1 MKQNHFNIAVLLFIC
16 ASVFSQN
23 PLQNRKPFAAGR
35 FYPDNPDELEAKL
48 KLMFLKSA
56 QKKFTLNPLAI
67 LVPHAGY
74 VYSGEVAASAYN
86 QIDPYSKFERIF
98 IIGSSHT
105 TEFTGAAVYSSGNFE
120 TPLGTVK
127 VDIDFAKQ
135 LVRNNKILINYP
147 EAHKF
152 EHSIEVQLPFLQHHL
167 HNDFQIVPVI
177 VGSSAIETARQ
188 LAAIFKPYF
197 NEKNLFIISTDFSH
211 YPEYYDALRAD
222 RFTAE
227 AIKTNNAS
235 NLIAAL
241 DSNKKKNLSGLA
253 TSLCGWSS
261 VLTLLYMT
269 EQKKELDIDLIHYQN
284 SGDSSYGE
292 KSRVVGYWA
301 ISFNE
306 TQKEILDPGIILT
319 GKDKKELLSLARST
333 ITAYIKSGVM
343 PEFNPADS
351 CLSLQTYAGAFV
363 TLTKNKRLRGCIG
376 HFDADLPLWKV
387 IQKMAIASA
396 TMDNRFG
403 RVGEDEIHAL
413 KIEISVLTPMK
424 RIRSID
430 EFIPGKHGIYIK
442 KGRLS
447 GTFLPQV
454 ALQTGWSK
462 EEFLGHCSQDKA
474 GIGWDGW
481 KTAELYTYEALIFG
495 EQEVKDENNSGNK

>member
-1 MKQNHFNIAVLLFIC
+1 MPFAMKPNHFNIAVLVFIC

-35 FYPDNPDELEAKL
+35 FYPDNPDELEAQL

-56 QKKFTLNPLAI
+56 QKKIIRNPLAI

-74 VYSGEVAASAYN
+74 IFSGEVAASAYN
-86 QIDPYSKFERIF
+86 QIDPDSKFERIF

-105 TEFTGAAVYSSGNFE
+105 SDFAGAAVFCDGNFE

-127 VDIDFAKQ
+127 VDIDLAKQ
-135 LVRNNKILINYP
+135 LVKNNKILTNYP

-177 VGSSAIETARQ
+177 IGSSGLETAIQ
-188 LAAIFKPYF
+188 LAAIFKPYL
-197 NEKNLFIISTDFSH
+197 NEKNLFVISTDFSH
-211 YPEYYDALRAD
+211 YPEYSDALRVD

-241 DSNKKKNLSGLA
+241 DINKRKNLPGLA

-269 EQKKELDIDLIHYQN
+269 EQVNGLKVEHIHYKN
-284 SGDSSYGE
+284 SGDSSFGD
-292 KSRVVGYWA
+292 KNRVVGYWA
-301 ISFNE
+301 MSFNQGE
-306 TQKEILDPGIILT
+306 KEILSSGTILT
-319 GKDKKELLSLARST
+319 EEDKKELLALARNT
-333 ITAYIKSGVM
+333 ITEYIKSGEI
-343 PEFNPADS
+343 PEFNLADS
-351 CLSLQTYAGAFV
+351 GSSLKTCAGAFV
-363 TLTKNKRLRGCIG
+363 TLKKNNRLRGCIG

-387 IQKMAIASA
+387 IQNMSIASA

-403 RVGEDEIHAL
+403 RVGEDEISGL
-413 KIEISVLTPMK
+413 KIEISVLTPLK
-424 RIRSID
+424 RIKSID
-430 EFIPGKHGIYIK
+430 EFIPGTHGIYIR
-442 KGRLS
+442 KGRFS

-454 ALQTGWSK
+454 ALQTGRSQ

-474 GIGWDGW
+474 GIGWAGW
-481 KTAELYTYEALIFG
+481 QTAEL
-495 EQEVKDENNSGNK
+495 